1 MWDKKIDSPLQSKI
15 PETFFNSLLNGKS
28 DPLGNF
34 SKASFLDRVICQIT
48 QEWSLQKLFSKCNTA
63 LQWDFFLV
71 LASWRNCTSPPH
83 LGVTVLQTK
92 WSSDSSA
99 ESYTLRACLANTK
112 RCWEKSV
119 VLLGF
124 LTFVST
130 LLTTGCQQGVWGAGG
145 PGETLAPCPGEQNNQ
160 GRDGNGWSSQQGK
173 ASNTAQLF
181 PQWAQFP
188 WWGQQATSI
197 PWELVSA
204 ELCCSSSQI

>member
-34 SKASFLDRVICQIT
+34 LKTSLLDRVICQIT

-63 LQWDFFLV
+63 LQWDFFPGFGELKELYVCHTSVLLSFKQNGLQIPLLRAARFV
-71 LASWRNCTSPPH
+71 LAFKY
-83 LGVTVLQTK
+83 Q
-92 WSSDSSA
+92 
-99 ESYTLRACLANTK
+99 
-112 RCWEKSV
+112 
-119 VLLGF
+119 
-124 LTFVST
+124 T
-130 LLTTGCQQGVWGAGG
+130 LLRKIRAVPWVFDYRLPAGCVGCGRPWGDTHSSPRGAKQAGS
-145 PGETLAPCPGEQNNQ
+145 
-160 GRDGNGWSSQQGK
+160 DGNGWSSQQGK
-173 ASNTAQLF
+173 ASNTAQLL

-197 PWELVSA
+197 PQELISA

>member
-1 MWDKKIDSPLQSKI
+1 MWDKKIDSPLQRKI

-34 SKASFLDRVICQIT
+34 SKVSLLDRAVCQIT

-71 LASWRNCTSPPH
+71 LASWRNCTCLPH
-83 LGVTVLQTK
+83 LSVTVLQTK

-99 ESYTLRACLANTK
+99 ESCTLHACLAITK
-112 RCWEKSV
+112 HCWEKSV
-119 VLLGF
+119 VFLGF

-130 LLTTGCQQGVWGAGG
+130 LLTTGCQQFGVRAALGRHLLLAQGSTAARAVMGMGG
-145 PGETLAPCPGEQNNQ
+145 P
-160 GRDGNGWSSQQGK
+160 SQQGK
-173 ASNTAQLF
+173 ASNAAQLL

-188 WWGQQATSI
+188 
-197 PWELVSA
+197 
-204 ELCCSSSQI
+204 

>member
-34 SKASFLDRVICQIT
+34 LKTSLLDRVICQIT

-63 LQWDFFLV
+63 LQWDFFPGFGELKELYMSATPLCYCPSNKMVFRFLFRLRAAHFV
-71 LASWRNCTSPPH
+71 LAFKY
-83 LGVTVLQTK
+83 Q
-92 WSSDSSA
+92 
-99 ESYTLRACLANTK
+99 
-112 RCWEKSV
+112 
-119 VLLGF
+119 
-124 LTFVST
+124 T
-130 LLTTGCQQGVWGAGG
+130 LLRKIRAVPWVFDHRLPAGCVGCGRPWGDTHSSPRGAKQAGS
-145 PGETLAPCPGEQNNQ
+145 
-160 GRDGNGWSSQQGK
+160 DGNGWSSQQGK
-173 ASNTAQLF
+173 ASNTAQLL

-197 PWELVSA
+197 PQELISA